1 MSHRGGNGFDSGE
14 SPHGTLLYAGSIPA
28 LSTLAAASRQ
38 TSLEAGADAIPPRLR
53 GSDGAIIQLWRCSML
68 LVIFSAIMGAVMFYC
83 VAKGQGWL

>member
-38 TSLEAGADAIPPRLR
+38 TSLEAGADAIPSRLR
-53 GSDGAIIQLWRCSML
+53 GMMAIALWRLS
-68 LVIFSAIMGAVMFYC
+68 
-83 VAKGQGWL
+83 WH